1 MSFVELIYESQC
13 PNVDPA
19 RAQLRRAF
27 ARLGIAPSWTEWTQG
42 APGTPDYA
50 ENFGSPTILVDG
62 HDVAPATGQGGACC
76 RLYVDQNGQPSGVPS
91 VCAIVSALRATMTS
105 RS

>member
-27 ARLGIAPSWTEWTQG
+27 STLGISRSWTEWTHG

-50 ENFGSPTILVDG
+50 ENCGSPTILVDG
-62 HDVAPATGQGGACC
+62 HDVAPVAGQGGACC
-76 RLYVDQNGQPSGVPS
+76 RVYVDPSGQPRGVPS
-91 VCAIVSALRATMTS
+91 VDAIVSALEASMTL